1 MQALL
6 CYAYSIDIEGVPM
19 TEFRSVQLKTVVTI
33 DGKDYVI
40 EETDYSESV
49 TEAIKDEACDGTSQ
63 DIIEYVWMN

>member
-1 MQALL
+1 
-6 CYAYSIDIEGVPM
+6 M
-19 TEFRSVQLKTVVTI
+19 TDFRSVQLKTIITI

-49 TEAIKDEACDGTSQ
+49 TEAIKDEACEGTSQ